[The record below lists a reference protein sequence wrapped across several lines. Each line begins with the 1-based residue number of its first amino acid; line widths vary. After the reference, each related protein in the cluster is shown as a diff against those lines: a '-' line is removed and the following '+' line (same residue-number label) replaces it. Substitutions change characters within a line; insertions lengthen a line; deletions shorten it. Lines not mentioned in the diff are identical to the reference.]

1 MRVRKKL
8 KGQEF
13 VRESERERNKERRR
27 KKVRDGERKCIR
39 E

>member
-13 VRESERERNKERRR
+13 VIESESERNRERRR
-27 KKVRDGERKCIR
+27 KKERDGERKCIR